1 MSKNTDIARSYTDSE
16 LNTLFAPLASPTFT
30 GTPTLNG
37 EALVKLSS
45 DGLRIEKSNDAS
57 IKNQC
62 TAWVNFDGTTTPPTI
77 RDSYNVSSVVR
88 TTTGQFEIYFTTP
101 MDNINYSGSG
111 THCYFSNYTGGVYF
125 ETPINTLTKAKV
137 YTGTVGSWVNANT
150 NSIQIFG
157 GKL

>member
-1 MSKNTDIARSYTDSE
+1 MSKNLDIARSYTDSE

-62 TAWVNFDGTTTPPTI
+62 TAWVNFDVTTTPPTI

-88 TTTGQFEIYFTTP
+88 VATGRHSITVVDLD
-101 MDNINYSGSG
+101 DNISVVATASG
-111 THCYFSNYTGGVYF
+111 YD
-125 ETPINTLTKAKV
+125 
-137 YTGTVGSWVNANT
+137 GSYNAGYVKI
-150 NSIQIFG
+150 NSISNGVIVLDTMWDVGAFYNPSKICVQIFG